1 MKRNLRT
8 ILSGIL
14 LVSCLNGVAQVDPH
28 FSQYFIQPM
37 TLNPAL
43 TGAIEGDYRVSAV
56 WRAQY
61 ENTFSTKGISGEAV
75 TGKNLNIGANL
86 LYQSSSDG
94 SYNYSNASLIPA
106 SGLGII
112 TW

>member
-43 TGAIEGDYRVSAV
+43 
-56 WRAQY
+56 
-61 ENTFSTKGISGEAV
+61 KGITV
-75 TGKNLNIGANL
+75 CLQYGAPNMKIHFPQKAFQAKPLPAKTLISAPIFYINL
-86 LYQSSSDG
+86 LPTDHIITAMPTS
-94 SYNYSNASLIPA
+94 ASLIPA